1 MGDPASA
8 FDGSLDNETSTPTL
22 DVEWDGDSR
31 FLMNHSVKNVSWSG
45 LTVTVKDRQ
54 TKEARDLIHDIS
66 GDVQQGM
73 FVDYRRG

>member
-1 MGDPASA
+1 MGEHASA

-31 FLMNHSVKNVSWSG
+31 FLMNHSVKNLSWTG

-54 TKEARDLIHDIS
+54 TKQPRDLINDIS
-66 GDVQQGM
+66 GNVEQGM
-73 FVDYRRG
+73 VVDCRQA